1 LFSASFLYSCVVVF
15 FMKRGQAS
23 VEYILL
29 LAFGLIIVLAAFLVA
44 AQVKV
49 FTDSAVGLASNART
63 EVLGLLLR

>member
-1 LFSASFLYSCVVVF
+1 
-15 FMKRGQAS
+15 MKRGQAS